1 MAELIKCDAVQTAL
15 DACASDDFDTRL
27 SEFIPEHMAAMI
39 AANGADHIASVNRK
53 DGHIESVTVNYR
65 PRY

>member
-15 DACASDDFDTRL
+15 DACASDDFDAKM
-27 SEFIPEHMAAMI
+27 SEVIAEQMADII
-39 AANGADHIASVNRK
+39 AANGADHIDSVNKK
-53 DGHIESVTVNYR
+53 DGRIESVTVNYR

>member
-15 DACASDDFDTRL
+15 DACASDDFVSRV
-27 SEFIPEHMAAMI
+27 IAEHMSEMTE
-39 AANGADHIASVNRK
+39 ANGADHIDSVNKK
-53 DGHIESVTVNYR
+53 DGRIESVTVNYR